1 MRRFIDHP
9 ADLLSWQYWKRA
21 ALRID
26 EPVLLAAMG
35 IPVGLCSG
43 LAAVFL
49 NHSIQRVSLFLKPVW
64 EHWYALL
71 LPAVGAVLSVF
82 LLNTVFRDGGEH
94 GVPGVIYSVSRKGGL
109 LRLRSSVSQLFG
121 SLCTIAFGGSAGPEA
136 PIVVS
141 GASIGSN
148 IAQLFRLNER
158 RRVAMVGCGV
168 AGAIS
173 AIFNAPIAGI
183 VFAVEVIIGEW
194 TAIHLVPI
202 GIASV
207 VATQVSRILR
217 GNQIPFEHRVF
228 NIHTL
233 DLISCV
239 GFAILLTGLSVL
251 TCVVLPAIE
260 SRMRRLFANRWLRII
275 TAGLVVGE
283 IGFFFPDV
291 LGEGYESVYRIIEQ
305 HQQPVLIMAL
315 LIALMKILATSLTL
329 GTGSAGGIFAPCLVI
344 GCFAGVAY
352 RDILAWAWPSVEWV
366 GSGCFGLLGMAG
378 MIGGVLH
385 APLTA
390 IFLIVEIT
398 GGYEVIL
405 SLILVSVL
413 TSALSHLFIPA
424 SVYNQDLIER
434 GQLLRPRTD
443 ARLLADLNVMEVIN
457 RNVISIPSDMLLRD
471 FVDRV
476 RDSDHRYFP
485 VTDPNTGD
493 FVDMISVDR
502 IRSYLF
508 SPELHNVV
516 LVEEIMDG
524 VRERV
529 KPDDSLIDVMERFDR
544 SRSWVLPV
552 VENGKCLG
560 IISKA
565 SVLNQYRTEL
575 MIQGS
580 S

>member
-1 MRRFIDHP
+1 MRRFIDNP
-9 ADLLSWQYWKRA
+9 ANLLSWQQWKRA
-21 ALRID
+21 VLQID

-35 IPVGLCSG
+35 IPVGLFSG

-49 NHSIQRVSLFLKPVW
+49 NRSIQRVSLFLRPVW

-71 LPAVGAVLSVF
+71 LPAIGAVLSVF
-82 LLNTVFRDGGEH
+82 VLRVVFREDGEH
-94 GVPGVIYSVSRKGGL
+94 GVPSVIYSISRKGGL
-109 LRLRSSVSQLFG
+109 LRLRSCVSPLFG
-121 SLCTIAFGGSAGPEA
+121 SLFTIAFGGSAGPEA

-194 TAIHLVPI
+194 TAVHLVPI

-207 VATQVSRILR
+207 VATQVSRILQ

-228 NIHTL
+228 NIQTL
-233 DLISCV
+233 DLISCA
-239 GFAILLTGLSVL
+239 GFSILLTGLSVL
-251 TCVVLPAIE
+251 TCVALPAVE
-260 SRMRRLFANRWLRII
+260 SRMRRLFANPWLRVVA
-275 TAGLVVGE
+275 AGLVVGE

-291 LGEGYESVYRIIEQ
+291 LGEGYESVHRIIEQ
-305 HQQPVLIMAL
+305 IDRPVFTAAL

-378 MIGGVLH
+378 MISGVLH

-413 TSALSHLFIPA
+413 TSALSRLFVPA
-424 SVYNQDLIER
+424 SVYYQGLIER

-443 ARLLADLNVMEVIN
+443 ARLLADLDVMEVIN
-457 RNVISIPSDMLLRD
+457 RNVIPIPSNMRLRD

-476 RDSDHRYFP
+476 RNSDHKYFP
-485 VTDPNTGD
+485 VIDPTTGN
-493 FVDMISVDR
+493 FLDMISVDR

-508 SPELHNVV
+508 SPELYDVV
-516 LVEEIMDG
+516 LVEEITDG
-524 VRERV
+524 VREWV
-529 KPDDSLIDVMERFDR
+529 KPDDSLIDVMKRFDR
-544 SRSWVLPV
+544 TQSWVLPV

-575 MIQGS
+575 MIQAS

>member
-1 MRRFIDHP
+1 
-9 ADLLSWQYWKRA
+9 
-21 ALRID
+21 
-26 EPVLLAAMG
+26 
-35 IPVGLCSG
+35 
-43 LAAVFL
+43 
-49 NHSIQRVSLFLKPVW
+49 
-64 EHWYALL
+64 
-71 LPAVGAVLSVF
+71 
-82 LLNTVFRDGGEH
+82 
-94 GVPGVIYSVSRKGGL
+94 
-109 LRLRSSVSQLFG
+109 
-121 SLCTIAFGGSAGPEA
+121 
-136 PIVVS
+136 
-141 GASIGSN
+141 
-148 IAQLFRLNER
+148 
-158 RRVAMVGCGV
+158 
-168 AGAIS
+168 
-173 AIFNAPIAGI
+173 
-183 VFAVEVIIGEW
+183 
-194 TAIHLVPI
+194 
-202 GIASV
+202 
-207 VATQVSRILR
+207 
-217 GNQIPFEHRVF
+217 
-228 NIHTL
+228 
-233 DLISCV
+233 
-239 GFAILLTGLSVL
+239 
-251 TCVVLPAIE
+251 
-260 SRMRRLFANRWLRII
+260 
-275 TAGLVVGE
+275 
-283 IGFFFPDV
+283 
-291 LGEGYESVYRIIEQ
+291 
-305 HQQPVLIMAL
+305 
-315 LIALMKILATSLTL
+315 
-329 GTGSAGGIFAPCLVI
+329 
-344 GCFAGVAY
+344 
-352 RDILAWAWPSVEWV
+352 
-366 GSGCFGLLGMAG
+366 MAG